1 MWLVT
6 KPSMSFQ
13 MRQHLIEPSGEWV
26 SGGGGGGGGGEG
38 KFENH
43 TGTGTGINTDPG
55 VTKIEQLPWCDEN

>member
-1 MWLVT
+1 
-6 KPSMSFQ
+6 

-26 SGGGGGGGGGEG
+26 VGGGEG

-55 VTKIEQLPWCDEN
+55 VTKIEQLPWCDEY